1 MSVVIAAEWFL
12 RASKMQRYKTPGTST
27 AGADNF

>member
-12 RASKMQRYKTPGTST
+12 ETSKMQRYKTLEIST
-27 AGADNF
+27 AGADKF